1 MGSVVDSHRVAM
13 YWQASRQVE
22 REGPANVRRQ
32 ETVPQLDEKDHSHIY
47 NGCNLQISAFLTL
60 PRCKFG
66 WNINDKPRA
75 PTPKYKCWKVSVA
88 LVHETCS
95 ANEASKPTSGFR
107 ILVFFVL
114 LRGSGAIWVLSLVAI
129 IRMHSWPSFPAE
141 LQSGGYALE
150 ALRLLIW
157 FSHYA

>member
-1 MGSVVDSHRVAM
+1 M

-32 ETVPQLDEKDHSHIY
+32 ETVPQLDEKDHSYIY

-107 ILVFFVL
+107 ILVFFCL
-114 LRGSGAIWVLSLVAI
+114 ASGFRCNLGLVSRRHNSHA
-129 IRMHSWPSFPAE
+129 FLAE
-141 LQSGGYALE
+141 LPGRTAERRIRTGSA
-150 ALRLLIW
+150 
-157 FSHYA
+157 